1 MRKLILLAFAL
12 FVTCI
17 TSATVINRQ
26 QAAERARDFMAK
38 NFRKKSVARRAVQTI
53 SLNTVET
60 GQSLVYAFNVEGGG
74 YVVVA
79 GDDCAPA
86 ILGFSETSTIDP
98 QDIPDG
104 MKYFFEQYQQ
114 EMQFMIQNGLRA
126 GAVASLGAE
135 VKPLMACK
143 WGQSAPYNYMCPR
156 FRNAKTNTVQSSLVG
171 CVAVA
176 MAQIMYFH
184 KYPAEINEIPGAY
197 FHRSK
202 KVTIEKPSVSD
213 KTLEW
218 DKMLPTYGTRK
229 IVTGTQEQ

>member
-1 MRKLILLAFAL
+1 MLFWGKVVHLHPDFRNKIPVSSYKTTKMRKLILLAFAL

-38 NFRKKSVARRAVQTI
+38 NFRKKSVARRAVHTI

-143 WGQSAPYNYMCPR
+143 WGQGAPYNYTLFP
-156 FRNAKTNTVQSSLVG
+156 Q
-171 CVAVA
+171 
-176 MAQIMYFH
+176 
-184 KYPAEINEIPGAY
+184 
-197 FHRSK
+197 
-202 KVTIEKPSVSD
+202 TI
-213 KTLEW
+213 TI
-218 DKMLPTYGTRK
+218 TR
-229 IVTGTQEQ
+229 